1 MAEFE
6 SQIKHRT
13 KELKNL
19 FSKGIRVVGQS
30 WKKGWYKILRIS
42 LVDSFTS
49 IPSVFR
55 LSR

>member
-30 WKKGWYKILRIS
+30 WKKGWYKRSMIRL
-42 LVDSFTS
+42 LAHC
-49 IPSVFR
+49 SVV
-55 LSR
+55 